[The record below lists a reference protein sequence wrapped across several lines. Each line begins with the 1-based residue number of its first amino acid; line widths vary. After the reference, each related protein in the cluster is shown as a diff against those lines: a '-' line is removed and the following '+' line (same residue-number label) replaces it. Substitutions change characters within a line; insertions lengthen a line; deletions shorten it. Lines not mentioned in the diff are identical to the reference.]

1 MKKLRILIFATIML
15 AILFIGNQALAV
27 ETNLEINS
35 PSAYLI
41 ESKTGRVLYEKNANE
56 KMYPASTTKIMTAI
70 LTLENVND
78 LQEKATVSYENV
90 FTVPAGYSV
99 DTLKVG
105 EELTIEELL
114 YALLVKSSNE
124 AANVLADYIAG
135 STESFATMMN
145 SKAVE
150 LGCTGTNFV
159 NPNGIQDENHYST
172 AHDLALM
179 SQYAMKNSTFRKMV
193 NTVSHTLPATN
204 KYDRADRN
212 LGTTNDLINKK
223 SKNYYEYA
231 IGIKTGYTTQAK
243 NCLVAGANKN
253 GVELIAVLLGAS
265 KTDESGYSI
274 RDKDAKTLF
283 EYVYNNFTNKEMSK
297 ANETIVGKTNIKK
310 ATRETKNLELM
321 TDKDINIL
329 VTNDKENENIEG
341 KIELNENLKAPIAK
355 NTIVG
360 TITYEANNIEYKAN
374 LIAAEDVQKSN
385 IIIAILG
392 VILALVILF
401 IIYIFMEKSR
411 RKHKK
416 NKKYRKSSYIYK

>member
-416 NKKYRKSSYIYK
+416 NKKYRTSSYIYK

>member
-265 KTDESGYSI
+265 KNDASGYSI